1 MRGLTEPAAKK
12 QWLRLRAAVAEEA
25 DAVAALEAECAALR
39 VGPEQPPRQQPEVRD
54 AVWMRAP
61 RHEARSAAHAGDT
74 MSPRHGLSL
83 PWSPF

>member
-39 VGPEQPPRQQPEVRD
+39 VGPEPPQRQQPEVRY

-61 RHEARSAAHAGDT
+61 RHAARSAAPAGAPAT
-74 MSPRHGLSL
+74 SRRGLSL
-83 PWSPF
+83 PLSPF